1 VLKTHRYFG
10 NNDAANSCFNPFMQR
25 AVCYTCFFA
34 FVSFLVSSLPVAN
47 LALSP
52 VVVEKMPSASGS
64 DIILIDLPA
73 DAEGETG
80 EEDDSP
86 GNTIVY
92 DTNRSRVLE
101 PSSVP
106 NPNDPIMIDR
116 AYLRET
122 AVPGDT
128 MTRQGPELAIGRLH
142 PEFVHRLAAAIHE
155 ASQAGLPNA
164 GIFSAYRPPAFGVG
178 GFSDKFNS
186 LHTYG
191 LAVDMTGIGGAGSVE
206 AKLWHEIAARHG
218 VACPYGFGNHSEW
231 NHCQPTRIKII
242 LPANP
247 LRQTVTAD
255 GPIDLESMFAVGD
268 RSIESPDAVL
278 TGFMSSGSAD
288 VDGARAD
295 IKDNQPN
302 LSDTGNGIRSIRIAK
317 FARLV
322 KSGRESPSWCRHL
335 QHPSKETCGSS
346 HQVATAAK
354 TQGIHPKQASNFTR
368 HHTSTQKEEI
378 RTKV

>member
-1 VLKTHRYFG
+1 
-10 NNDAANSCFNPFMQR
+10 MQR
-25 AVCYTCFFA
+25 TLISILSCNAPFATCFCAFA
-34 FVSFLVSSLPVAN
+34 SFLVSSLPVSS
-47 LALSP
+47 LALF
-52 VVVEKMPSASGS
+52 PSAVQEMPPASVS
-64 DIILIDLPA
+64 DIVVTALLA
-73 DAEGETG
+73 GGEGETG
-80 EEDDSP
+80 EEDDSSE
-86 GNTIVY
+86 NTIVY
-92 DTNRSRVLE
+92 DPNRSRVVE
-101 PSSVP
+101 HTPVT
-106 NPNDPIMIDR
+106 NPNDPLTIDR
-116 AYLRET
+116 AYLVET
-122 AVPGDT
+122 AVPGET
-128 MTRQGPELAIGRLH
+128 MTRQGPDLAIGRLH

-164 GIFSAYRPPAFGVG
+164 GIFSAYRPPVFGVG

-191 LAVDMTGIGGAGSVE
+191 LAVDMTGISGAGSAE

-218 VACPYGFGNHSEW
+218 VACPYGFGSHSEW

-247 LRQTVTAD
+247 VRQTVTAD

-295 IKDNQPN
+295 IKDNQPT

-317 FARLV
+317 FASLV

-335 QHPSKETCGSS
+335 HHPSKETCGSS
-346 HQVATAAK
+346 HQVETAAK

-368 HHTSTQKEEI
+368 HRTSTQKEEI

>member
-1 VLKTHRYFG
+1 
-10 NNDAANSCFNPFMQR
+10 MQR
-25 AVCYTCFFA
+25 AFVSLLSCNAPFATCFCA
-34 FVSFLVSSLPVAN
+34 FVSVLVSSLPVAN

-52 VVVEKMPSASGS
+52 AVAEKMPSASGS
-64 DIILIDLPA
+64 DIVVTALPA
-73 DAEGETG
+73 AVEGETG
-80 EEDDSP
+80 EENDSP

-92 DTNRSRVLE
+92 DPNRSRAVE
-101 PSSVP
+101 HSSVT
-106 NPNDPIMIDR
+106 NPNDPLMIDR
-116 AYLRET
+116 AYLVET

-142 PEFVHRLAAAIHE
+142 PEFVHRLAAAIHD

-164 GIFSAYRPPAFGVG
+164 GIFSAYRPPAFGIG

-191 LAVDMTGIGGAGSVE
+191 LAVDMSGIGGPGSAE

-218 VACPYGFGNHSEW
+218 VACPYGFGNHLEW

-242 LPANP
+242 LPTNP

-255 GPIDLESMFAVGD
+255 GPIDLDSMFAAGE
-268 RSIESPDAVL
+268 RSIERPDAVL

-288 VDGARAD
+288 VDGARPD
-295 IKDNQPN
+295 IKYNQPTV
-302 LSDTGNGIRSIRIAK
+302 SDTGYGIRNIRIAK
-317 FARLV
+317 FARLA
-322 KSGRESPSWCRHL
+322 KSGPESPSWCRHL
-335 QHPSKETCGSS
+335 HHPSKETCGGS
-346 HQVATAAK
+346 HQVETAAK
-354 TQGIHPKQASNFTR
+354 AQGIHPKQASNLSR
-368 HHTSTQKEEI
+368 HHPSTPKEEI

>member
-1 VLKTHRYFG
+1 M
-10 NNDAANSCFNPFMQR
+10 MQR
-25 AVCYTCFFA
+25 SLASILSFNAPFATCFCA
-34 FVSFLVSSLPVAN
+34 LVTFLVSSLPVSN
-47 LALSP
+47 LALSLAA
-52 VVVEKMPSASGS
+52 VQKMPPASGS
-64 DIILIDLPA
+64 DIPA
-73 DAEGETG
+73 SGSDIVVTALLAGGEGETG
-80 EEDDSP
+80 EEDDGP

-92 DTNRSRVLE
+92 DPNRSRVVERSL
-101 PSSVP
+101 VT
-106 NPNDPIMIDR
+106 NPNDPLTIDR
-116 AYLRET
+116 AYLVET
-122 AVPGDT
+122 AVPGET
-128 MTRQGPELAIGRLH
+128 MTRQGRELAIGRLH
-142 PEFVHRLAAAIHE
+142 PEFVHRLAATIHE

-191 LAVDMTGIGGAGSVE
+191 LAVDMTGIGGPGSAE

-218 VACPYGFGNHSEW
+218 VACPYGFVNHVEW

-255 GPIDLESMFAVGD
+255 GPINLENMFAAGD

-278 TGFMSSGSAD
+278 TGFVLSGSAD
-288 VDGARAD
+288 GDGARAD
-295 IKDNQPN
+295 IKDNQPT
-302 LSDTGNGIRSIRIAK
+302 DGIRSIRIAK
-317 FARLV
+317 FARLM

-335 QHPSKETCGSS
+335 HHPSKETCGSS
-346 HQVATAAK
+346 NQVETALK
-354 TQGIHPKQASNFTR
+354 TQSIHPKQASNLTR
-368 HHTSTQKEEI
+368 HHTSTQKEEV